1 MKNLTR
7 FLTMLFALIPLS
19 VLLSNLFEMPDKIN
33 LSKDNYEVIQGYS
46 SELVWLVL
54 FEIGALIMTIVLIV
68 IEKKKKRTYKHL
80 LLALICFAVS
90 ITLFFIFILP
100 ADITTNNWSDFP
112 TDWQP
117 LRAQW
122 EYSNAIRA
130 ILSFA
135 GFSFIV
141 LAFLKNRNYYR
152 VFE

>member
-7 FLTMLFALIPLS
+7 YLTMLFALIPLS
-19 VLLSNLFEMPDKIN
+19 VLLSNLFEIPVKIN
-33 LSKDNYEVIQGYS
+33 LSKDNYQLIQGFS
-46 SELVWLVL
+46 SELVWLIL
-54 FEIGALIMTIVLIV
+54 FEVAALIMTVILIV
-68 IEKKKKRTYKHL
+68 IEKNKKRTFRHL
-80 LLALICFAVS
+80 LIALICFVIS
-90 ITLFFIFILP
+90 IALFFIFILP

-112 TDWQP
+112 IDWES

-130 ILSFA
+130 LLSFA

>member
-7 FLTMLFALIPLS
+7 YLTMLFALIPLS
-19 VLLSNLFEMPDKIN
+19 VLLSNLFEMPAKIN
-33 LSKDNYEVIQGYS
+33 LSKDNYQLIQGFS
-46 SELVWLVL
+46 SEFVWLIL
-54 FEIGALIMTIVLIV
+54 FEIAALVMTVILIV
-68 IEKKKKRTYKHL
+68 IEKKKKRTLKHL
-80 LLALICFAVS
+80 LIALICFVIS
-90 ITLFFIFILP
+90 IALFFIFILP
-100 ADITTNNWSDFP
+100 TDLTTNNWSDFP
-112 TDWQP
+112 IDWES

-130 ILSFA
+130 LLSFA